1 MSMIWTARYAD
12 GETLARLRAKP
23 EDIGAFIIAVDVDE
37 SLLDAP
43 ADIHNPAIPFDLD
56 TQWQA
61 VHYLLTGSAGATADP
76 LSVIVGQFAKIGKDQ
91 GYGPAW
97 LIPADAIA
105 AADAALKA
113 LDDDTLRARYDAAA
127 MVRDNVYTARSL
139 AEEGA
144 GALDFL
150 MDDVERL
157 RSFLTEG
164 AKRGL
169 DALAMIN

>member
-12 GETLARLRAKP
+12 SATLARLRAKP
-23 EDIGAFIIAVDVDE
+23 DDIGTFISGVDVDE
-37 SLLDAP
+37 ALLDAP

-61 VHYLLTGSAGATADP
+61 VHYLLTGASGATSDP
-76 LSVIVGQFAKIGKDQ
+76 LSVIVGRFEKIGKDQ

-97 LIPADAIA
+97 LIPTAAVV
-105 AADAALKA
+105 AADTALQA
-113 LDDDTLRARYDAAA
+113 LDDDTLRARYDVKA
-127 MVRDNVYTARSL
+127 MVRDDVYTAKSL

-157 RSFLTEG
+157 RSFLSEG

>member
-12 GETLARLRAKP
+12 GATLARLRAKP

-61 VHYLLTGSAGATADP
+61 VHYLLTGSAGATPDP

-105 AADAALKA
+105 AADTALKA

-150 MDDVERL
+150 IDDVERL